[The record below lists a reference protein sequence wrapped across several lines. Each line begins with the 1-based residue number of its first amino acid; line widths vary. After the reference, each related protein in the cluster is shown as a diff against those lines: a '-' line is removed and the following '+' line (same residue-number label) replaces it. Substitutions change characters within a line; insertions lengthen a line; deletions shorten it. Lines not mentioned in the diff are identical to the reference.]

1 MAALELGLRGAAI
14 ALLLLWAV
22 LLLRDA
28 RERLGAAFAA
38 GVASYAV
45 CSAPGFVPPTGL
57 DWHLLVL
64 TICIA
69 NPAMFWLFA
78 RRLFEDGFNPT
89 RTHWLGYT
97 AYALVGSAIFLLA
110 QRSRA
115 VDRPALFLV
124 LTLGTIGFAVAT
136 AWTIW
141 RGHRDD
147 LVEQRRRLRPILMGA
162 AVLYVV
168 GIGVSEL
175 GFRGA
180 PPPATLTLLNAA
192 ALAGF
197 AVATL
202 LAFVRGPTADLFV
215 PVRATIPIPAVA
227 PVTDALV
234 EPLLALFLQDRLHRE
249 PELAVADVARK
260 LGVAEH
266 RLRTLINQQLGHRN
280 FAAFVNGYRLAE
292 AKAALSDPKQAAV
305 PVSTIALDSGFGSL
319 GVFNRAFKAETGQTP
334 TAFRQSALSRDKS

>member
-1 MAALELGLRGAAI
+1 MAALEVGLRGAAI
-14 ALLLLWAV
+14 ALLLLWAI

-28 RERLGAAFAA
+28 RERLGAAFAV
-38 GVASYAV
+38 GVASYVV
-45 CSAPGFVPPTGL
+45 CSAPAFAPPTGI
-57 DWHLLVL
+57 DWHLVILA
-64 TICIA
+64 ICIA

-89 RTHWLGYT
+89 RMHWLGYS
-97 AYALVGSAIFLLA
+97 AYAVVGSAIFLLA
-110 QRSRA
+110 QGARA
-115 VDRPALFLV
+115 ANRPALFLV

-147 LVEQRRRLRPILMGA
+147 LVEQRRRLRPILMGG
-162 AVLYVV
+162 AVLYVLA
-168 GIGVSEL
+168 IGVSEL

-180 PPPATLTLLNAA
+180 PPPAPLSLLNAA

-202 LAFVRGPTADLFV
+202 LAFVRGPTADLFA
-215 PVRATIPIPAVA
+215 PVRAIPITAVA

-234 EPLLALFLQDRLHRE
+234 ASLQDLFLQHRLHRE

-266 RLRTLINQQLGHRN
+266 RLRNLINQQLGHRN

-292 AKAALSDPKQAAV
+292 AKAALSDPSQAQV

-319 GVFNRAFKAETGQTP
+319 GVFNRVFKAETGQTP
-334 TAFRQSALSRDKS
+334 TAFRQSALGPEKP

>member
-1 MAALELGLRGAAI
+1 MMALELGLRGGAI

-28 RERLGAAFAA
+28 RERIGAAFAV
-38 GVASYAV
+38 GVASYAI
-45 CSAPGFVPPTGL
+45 CSAPGFVPPTGI
-57 DWHLLVL
+57 DWHLPLL
-64 TICIA
+64 ANCIA

-89 RTHWLGYT
+89 RIHWLGYT
-97 AYALVGSAIFLLA
+97 AYAIVGSAIFLIA
-110 QRSRA
+110 QGPFAASRST
-115 VDRPALFLV
+115 LFLL
-124 LTLGTIGFAVAT
+124 LTLGTIGFGIAA

-147 LVEQRRRLRPILMGA
+147 LVEQRRMLRPILMGG
-162 AVLYVV
+162 AVLYVLA
-168 GIGVSEL
+168 IGVSEL
-175 GFRGA
+175 GLRGG
-180 PPPATLTLLNAA
+180 PPPAALNLLNAA

-202 LAFVRGPTADLFV
+202 LAFVCGPTADLFA
-215 PVRATIPIPAVA
+215 PTRAVPIPASE
-227 PVTDALV
+227 PVRDGLV
-234 EPLLALFLQDRLHRE
+234 EPLQALFRQDRLHRE